1 MKKEIL
7 TFCFLLLSPVLFA
20 QTTGKEIE
28 KGKEILHFIRNAQG
42 EKVYEQMNNE
52 MKAALTVPQ
61 LNSLWLGIILQF
73 GSFESDGSWKQQTNG
88 SSQVVTARLKF
99 EKQSLLYI
107 FSVYQD
113 KINGLWFKPAPPQ
126 PEERQEAEENNS
138 FAEQAIT
145 VQTGDFKLPGF
156 LTLPKEGSNLPCI
169 VLVHGSGPQD
179 RDETIRQNKP
189 FKDLAH
195 GLARLGIATVR
206 YDKRTYIYRENS
218 VPKGEE
224 LLLSHEVTDDAL
236 SAVKLA
242 RSSERIDPSRIF
254 VLGHSLGGMM
264 APRIAS
270 LCPELKGI
278 ILLAANA
285 RPLEEVLI
293 EQLTYL
299 NELNPTENS
308 RNYLEETRKEIE
320 NMKKWGT
327 KDFDPSVKLPLGL
340 PASYWQDLNQYPQTE
355 VARTLEC
362 PMFILN
368 GERDYQVGMTDFNS
382 WKKALE
388 ETKNASFKSYPQL
401 SHLFM
406 EVPDKPSP
414 ADYEVPRHIPEYV
427 IEDIAN
433 WINQQK

>member
-1 MKKEIL
+1 M
-7 TFCFLLLSPVLFA
+7 
-20 QTTGKEIE
+20 
-28 KGKEILHFIRNAQG
+28 
-42 EKVYEQMNNE
+42 
-52 MKAALTVPQ
+52 
-61 LNSLWLGIILQF
+61 
-73 GSFESDGSWKQQTNG
+73 
-88 SSQVVTARLKF
+88 
-99 EKQSLLYI
+99 
-107 FSVYQD
+107 
-113 KINGLWFKPAPPQ
+113 
-126 PEERQEAEENNS
+126 
-138 FAEQAIT
+138 
-145 VQTGDFKLPGF
+145 
-156 LTLPKEGSNLPCI
+156 
-169 VLVHGSGPQD
+169 
-179 RDETIRQNKP
+179 
-189 FKDLAH
+189 
-195 GLARLGIATVR
+195 
-206 YDKRTYIYRENS
+206 
-218 VPKGEE
+218 
-224 LLLSHEVTDDAL
+224 

-278 ILLAANA
+278 ILLVANA

-327 KDFDPSVKLPLGL
+327 KDFDPSVKLPLRL
-340 PASYWQDLNQYPQTE
+340 PASYWQDLNQYRQTE
-355 VARTLEC
+355 VARTLDC

-406 EVPDKPSP
+406 EVPGNPSP